1 MQQEVLLAMLAEGP
15 SYAYDL
21 QSRLG
26 VMLGPLGAALNGG
39 QVYVTLGRLEKSGL
53 VEGSDVDHGHAAV
66 GRPERKVYA
75 LTARGEDRVAEWLAE
90 VSWPKPDL
98 SEFHLKLVTAA
109 AARLA
114 DPIGIIDDQRR
125 ELLRLL
131 RNARRVL
138 LAEVTDSDEALL
150 AEAVVLRLRSD
161 LRWLDACETVWTN
174 RRHRARPSGDIDP
187 EPRQRQL

>member
-1 MQQEVLLAMLAEGP
+1 MQQEVLLAMLAEVP
-15 SYAYDL
+15 SYAYEL

-26 VMLGPLGAALNGG
+26 VMLGPLGGALNGG
-39 QVYVTLGRLEKSGL
+39 QVYVTLGRLERSGL
-53 VEGSDVDHGHAAV
+53 VEGGDDGHAAV

-131 RNARRVL
+131 RNARRAL

-161 LRWLDACETVWTN
+161 LRWLEACETVWAN
-174 RRHRARPSGDIDP
+174 RRHRIRPSGDIDP